1 MNSFKLATLFCALE
15 VGLYAQ
21 RALPPDAASKPE
33 DYRLGPGDQVVVR
46 VVNMDAIQ
54 DTPYSVD
61 AQGYLH
67 LPVAGDLQVVG
78 MTSQEVVHVLG
89 ARLRINLVQ
98 PDITIA
104 MANFKSQPVIVIGS
118 VRTPGI
124 QQLEG
129 HKKLLELISMAGG
142 LTEDAG
148 YKINIT
154 RESRWGPL
162 PLPGAAQDQ
171 SGAFSVASVNAKT
184 LLSASN
190 PDENIDAEPGD
201 VISVPRGDLIYVLG
215 Q

>member
-1 MNSFKLATLFCALE
+1 VRLVGELFEWKNASFMNSFKLATLFCALE

-46 VVNMDAIQ
+46 VVNMDEIQ

-98 PDITIA
+98 SDITIA
-104 MANFKSQPVIVIGS
+104 MANFKSQPVMVVGS
-118 VRTPGI
+118 VRLLGSSNWKGI
-124 QQLEG
+124 R
-129 HKKLLELISMAGG
+129 
-142 LTEDAG
+142 
-148 YKINIT
+148 NC
-154 RESRWGPL
+154 
-162 PLPGAAQDQ
+162 
-171 SGAFSVASVNAKT
+171 
-184 LLSASN
+184 SN
-190 PDENIDAEPGD
+190 
-201 VISVPRGDLIYVLG
+201 
-215 Q
+215 